1 MGILVLYA
9 QKSEERDL
17 EESSEMSL
25 ELTHDNIHNL
35 IHKVIIFKGFYSS
48 QLP

>member
-17 EESSEMSL
+17 EQSPELSL
-25 ELTHDNIHNL
+25 ELTDDNTHNL
-35 IHKVIIFKGFYSS
+35 IHKVIILKGFYSS